1 MCMVTSMFVPDS
13 ESASSG
19 SSGSGSERSGSAKS
33 GADRSNH
40 SDDAKSSLKHSN
52 ANSSKSDHHTDRNS
66 SDDYSPKSKSRNNHG
81 KVKADLWEDNPDIY
95 GIRRSARSRKEP
107 DRLRINAEN
116 SDSSERGRNHSK
128 KSRKRR

>member
-1 MCMVTSMFVPDS
+1 M
-13 ESASSG
+13 
-19 SSGSGSERSGSAKS
+19 KS

-40 SDDAKSSLKHSN
+40 SDDTKSSPKHSN

-66 SDDYSPKSKSRNNHG
+66 SDDYSPKSKSRNNHSG
-81 KVKADLWEDNPDIY
+81 KVKANLWEDNPDIY

-107 DRLRINAEN
+107 DRLRIAAEN
-116 SDSSERGRNHSK
+116 SDSSERGRNHSR